1 MLCEHSH
8 ITINTYFSRK
18 NVCIVGCI
26 DLFFFVCKCE
36 KPKIMNKENASKI
49 WKIIQEAGDYLVGQ
63 LPDHPNHPKGR
74 NPYAHVAICVKSKF
88 NASYK
93 DIPDEKYDDVI
104 KYIEFLK
111 QNPT

>member
-1 MLCEHSH
+1 M
-8 ITINTYFSRK
+8 SRK
-18 NVCIVGCI
+18 KLPKWVYALIIVLGAAILKILI
-26 DLFFFVCKCE
+26 DW
-36 KPKIMNKENASKI
+36 MNKENASKL

-93 DIPDEKYDDVI
+93 DIPDEDLGKVI
-104 KYIEFLK
+104 KYIEYLK
-111 QNPT
+111 NNPSWLLLWKIIF

>member
-1 MLCEHSH
+1 MNEDNRRQLW
-8 ITINTYFSRK
+8 K
-18 NVCIVGCI
+18 LIV
-26 DLFFFVCKCE
+26 
-36 KPKIMNKENASKI
+36 
-49 WKIIQEAGDYLVGQ
+49 EAGHYLEGQ

-93 DIPDEKYDDVI
+93 DIEDEKFNEVI

-111 QNPT
+111 KNPS

>member
-1 MLCEHSH
+1 MLFV
-8 ITINTYFSRK
+8 TIGFYRTTCRILVDREIKQKQDS
-18 NVCIVGCI
+18 V
-26 DLFFFVCKCE
+26 
-36 KPKIMNKENASKI
+36 NKENASKL

-93 DIPDEKYDDVI
+93 DIPDEQFDEVI

-111 QNPT
+111 QNPS